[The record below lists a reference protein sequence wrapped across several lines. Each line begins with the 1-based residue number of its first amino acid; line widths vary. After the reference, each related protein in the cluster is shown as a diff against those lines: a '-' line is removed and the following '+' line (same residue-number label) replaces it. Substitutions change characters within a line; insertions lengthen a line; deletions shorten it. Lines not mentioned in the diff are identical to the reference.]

1 MSQMLRSAGLAVS
14 DSPATMSR
22 PPSGQ
27 VRVLSARRCSLLLAG
42 LVSLSVLPAVSGQET
57 GKRRDSGTA
66 RRVDFN
72 LDIRPL
78 LSDNCFACHGPDEKK
93 REIDLRLDTRAGAFV
108 DLGGY
113 AAIVPGKPEE
123 SSLYQRLITDDEDE
137 RMPPASSGKSLTTKQ
152 IDLIRRWIAEGA
164 DYREHWAFEPPV
176 RPALPRLVPDARDS
190 EGPTIVDWPRNE
202 IDHFVL
208 ARLQQEGLTPSR
220 QAAREV
226 LIRRVTFDLT
236 GLPPTIEEVQAF
248 LSDDSP
254 DAYERVVD
262 RLLKSPHY
270 GEHMARFWLDAA
282 RYGDTHGLHL
292 DNYREMWPYR
302 DWVIKAFN
310 ANMPF
315 DQFTIEQLAGDLLPE
330 ATLDQ
335 IVATGFN
342 RCHVTT
348 NEGGTIPEEF
358 YVRNVVD
365 RVETTGQVFMGLT
378 LGCAVC
384 HEHKY
389 DPISQ
394 TEFYQLFAFFN
405 NIDGPPMDGNVKDH
419 APFVYVPTDEQK
431 QAREAIRSKRTEAD
445 NMRTQREQSA
455 APAFAAWTAWQREL
469 LAAGSEIVLQSAD
482 PDGLVVHLPLDE
494 SSGDKAANTQ
504 DEKKPATVTG
514 TPGWTD
520 GQRGGAFEFTDKD
533 SSVNVGNVAAYAKA
547 DPFSFGAWLKTP
559 GDVRG
564 SAIAKMDQARNT
576 GYELHVDK
584 RRIDA
589 ILARSFPDL
598 AIHVRTTGDVL
609 TPNAWHHVFIT
620 YDGSQRATGVAIYVD
635 GQRQAVEIKGD
646 QLGKYDFKTG
656 KPLLLGRRDQASP
669 FTGGAIDDVRIYNR
683 RLAEPEVAQIALA
696 AEMRPLLALDP
707 ARRSAVQ
714 TERLRTFYL
723 TQYDSVYRDLTA
735 RIQKLHDEEAELNKQ
750 MPTTLVFRERKD
762 VRPAYLLERG
772 EYDRKGEETKRI
784 TPAIFPPIPDD
795 QPRDRLGLARWLV
808 APDHPL
814 TARVTVNRFWQQ
826 VFGTGLVKTAEDFG
840 SQGEPTSHP
849 KLLDWLA
856 VDFRESGWDV
866 KRLMKTLVMS
876 ATYRQTSR
884 VQQPELVTEIDP
896 DNRLYARGP
905 RYRLDAEMLRDQA
918 LAVSGLLVDKLGGPS
933 VKPRQPDGLWF
944 AVGYSGSNTVRFQP
958 DEGPEK
964 VHRRTLYTFIKRTAP
979 PPQMS
984 TFDAPSREACSL
996 RRERTNTP
1004 LQALLLLND
1013 PQFFEAARGLAER
1026 AMHEGGESAEARA
1039 AWMFRLC
1046 TSRQPDRKTI
1056 EELVTLLAD
1065 ETVAY
1070 KSDLD
1075 AAKQVISV
1083 GTPPPDD
1090 SLDTAE
1096 LAAWT
1101 MVANVVLN
1109 LDEVVTK
1116 N

>member
-1 MSQMLRSAGLAVS
+1 MSQILRFAESALS
-14 DSPATMSR
+14 RRPATISRR
-22 PPSGQ
+22 PPGGI
-27 VRVLSARRCSLLLAG
+27 RFLPLRRCSLVLAG
-42 LVSLSVLPAVSGQET
+42 FVSLSVLPAASGQEA
-57 GKRRDSGTA
+57 GQGGDPGPKRRI
-66 RRVDFN
+66 DFN
-72 LDIRPL
+72 LDVRPL
-78 LSDNCFACHGPDEKK
+78 LSDACFACHGPDEKK

-123 SSLYQRLITDDEDE
+123 SSLYQRLVAEDEDE
-137 RMPPASSGKSLTTKQ
+137 RMPPPESGKSLTPKQ
-152 IDLIRRWIAEGA
+152 VELIRRWIAEGA

-176 RPALPRLVPDARDS
+176 RSTLPRIAPDDDAT
-190 EGPTIVDWPRNE
+190 EGPTVVDWPRNE
-202 IDHFVL
+202 IDHFIL

-220 QAAREV
+220 EAAKEA

-236 GLPPTIEEVQAF
+236 GLPPTLQEVDEF
-248 LSDDSP
+248 LQDESA

-262 RLLKSPHY
+262 RLLKSPRY

-302 DWVIKAFN
+302 DWVINAFN
-310 ANMPF
+310 ANLPF

-389 DPISQ
+389 DPITQ

-405 NIDGPPMDGNVKDH
+405 NIDGSPMDGNVKDH
-419 APFVYVPTDEQK
+419 APFVYVPTEEQ
-431 QAREAIRSKRTEAD
+431 QQTRREIHSRRAETERQRAAREQT
-445 NMRTQREQSA
+445 SA
-455 APAFAAWTAWQREL
+455 SAFAAWTAWQREL
-469 LAAGSEIVLQSAD
+469 LTAGSDVVLQSVD
-482 PDGLVVHLPLDE
+482 PEGLVVHLPLDE
-494 SSGDKAANTQ
+494 SSGDKAANSL
-504 DEKKPATVTG
+504 DEKKPAVVTG
-514 TPGWTD
+514 ASGWTA
-520 GQRGGAFEFTDKD
+520 GQRGGAFQFTDKD
-533 SSVNVGNVAAYAKA
+533 SSINVGSVAAFAKA
-547 DPFSFGAWLKTP
+547 DSFSFGAWLKTP
-559 GDVRG
+559 GDVNG

-576 GYELHVDK
+576 GYELHVDN
-584 RRIDA
+584 RRVDA

-598 AIHVRTTGDVL
+598 AIHVRTETDVL
-609 TPNAWHHVFIT
+609 APNSWHHVFIT

-635 GQRQAVEIKGD
+635 GRRQAVEIKAD

-656 KPLLLGRRDQASP
+656 KPLLLGRRDKTSP
-669 FTGGAIDDVRIYNR
+669 FSGGAIDDVRIYDR
-683 RLAEPEVAQIALA
+683 RLTEPEVAQIALA
-696 AEMRPLLALDP
+696 AEMKPLLALEP
-707 ARRSAVQ
+707 EKRTGMQ
-714 TERLRTFYL
+714 TQRLRTFYL
-723 TQYDSVYRDLTA
+723 TQYDSVYRGLAA
-735 RIQKLHDEEAELNKQ
+735 RSQKLSEEEAELNKQ
-750 MPTTLVFRERKD
+750 MPTTLVFRERKE

-772 EYDRKGEETKRI
+772 EYDRKGEQTERI
-784 TPAIFPPIPDD
+784 TPAVFPPLPDD

-808 APDHPL
+808 SSGHPL

-826 VFGTGLVKTAEDFG
+826 VFGTGLVKTSEDFG
-840 SQGEPTSHP
+840 SQGEPPSHP
-849 KLLDWLA
+849 KLLDWMA
-856 VDFRESGWDV
+856 VDFRENGWDV
-866 KRLMKTLVMS
+866 KRLMKSFVMS
-876 ATYRQTSR
+876 STYRQTSR
-884 VQQPELVTEIDP
+884 VRQPELISEIDP

-918 LAVSGLLVDKLGGPS
+918 LSLSGLLVDQLGGPS
-933 VKPRQPDGLWF
+933 VKPPQPDGLWF
-944 AVGYSGSNTVRFQP
+944 AVGYSGSNTVRFEA
-958 DEGPEK
+958 DDGPEN

-1013 PQFFEAARGLAER
+1013 PQFFEAALGLAQR
-1026 AMHEGGESAEARA
+1026 TMREGGASPEDRA
-1039 AWMFRLC
+1039 AWMFRHC
-1046 TSRQPDRKTI
+1046 TSRRPDQRTI
-1056 EELVTLLAD
+1056 EELVTLLND
-1065 ETVAY
+1065 ETAAYTGNQEAAQRMVA
-1070 KSDLD
+1070 
-1075 AAKQVISV
+1075 V
-1083 GTPPPDD
+1083 GTTPLDE
-1090 SLDTAE
+1090 SLDPVE

-1101 MVANVVLN
+1101 MVANIVLN